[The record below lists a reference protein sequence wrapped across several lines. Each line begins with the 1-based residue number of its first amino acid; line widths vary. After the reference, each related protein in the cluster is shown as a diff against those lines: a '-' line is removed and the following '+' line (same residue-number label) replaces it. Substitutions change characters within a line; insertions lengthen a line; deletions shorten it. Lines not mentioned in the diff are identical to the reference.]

1 MWKSP
6 KHDTNNLRAA
16 KATSNE
22 SSFAFNSG
30 LDPAHDNYAVSIVD
44 RIFKA
49 AIEACATDVHI
60 ELNRE
65 QTLLRWR
72 VEGTLVDLG
81 SVPNGRSTSILNRIK
96 ALARLVT
103 YRCDIPQEGR
113 IMLADYNVEARVG
126 TLPTLHGERAV
137 IRLALA
143 QKRLL
148 NLHELG
154 MAEEELARMQLATRS
169 TSGVI
174 LITGPA
180 GAGKTTTA
188 YACLKELA
196 CQDTFQQRSLVT
208 LEDPVEIEFPG
219 VAQSQINPPVGYDWA
234 SGLKALLRQDPE
246 VMLVGEIR
254 DAATAAV
261 VFEAAMTGQLVI
273 TTMHARSSAD
283 AIRRLLDM
291 QIQPHHLL
299 SGLSLL
305 ACQRLLRA
313 ACECQTAHEHAD
325 NTKNAN
331 HCASNQPSIT
341 GTNKEHDPAN
351 TEPRLNE
358 AVCPNCRG
366 SGYTGRIL
374 LTESFPRIERELAKA
389 ILSDADSKYLESL
402 AQGAGMVILSQ
413 QAMTAVQA
421 HRTTLAELRRHFTQ

>member
-6 KHDTNNLRAA
+6 KPDTLNPTAA
-16 KATSNE
+16 NDPSKRSP
-22 SSFAFNSG
+22 FAFNAG
-30 LDPAHDNYAVSIVD
+30 LDPAHDNYAVVIVD

-49 AIEACATDVHI
+49 AIEAQATDVHI

-72 VEGTLVDLG
+72 VDGTLVDLG

-113 IMLADYNVEARVG
+113 MMLADYQVEARVG

-143 QKRLL
+143 QKKLL

-154 MAEEELARMQLATRS
+154 MADEVLEDLRLATS
-169 TSGVI
+169 ATSGVI

-188 YACLKELA
+188 YACLKELI

-219 VAQSQINPPVGYDWA
+219 VAQSQINPLVGYDWA
-234 SGLKALLRQDPE
+234 SGLKALFRQDPE

-273 TTMHARSSAD
+273 TTMHARSAAD

-299 SGLSLL
+299 SGLNLL
-305 ACQRLLRA
+305 VCQRLLKST
-313 ACECQTAHEHAD
+313 CECQTANEHFDHAE
-325 NTKNAN
+325 KNA
-331 HCASNQPSIT
+331 ASNT
-341 GTNKEHDPAN
+341 AN
-351 TEPRLNE
+351 NALRKALPLNE
-358 AVCPNCRG
+358 AVCPICSG
-366 SGYTGRIL
+366 CGYTGRIL

-389 ILSDADSKYLESL
+389 IMSDADSKCLESL
-402 AQGAGMVILSQ
+402 AQGAGMVTLSQ
-413 QAMTAVQA
+413 QATNAVQA